1 MRAVH
6 TVQLIFIMCIVC
18 IVRPVLIDRIKPGF
32 LLTGRSKHA
41 AGYTT
46 LFSSSRGLKP
56 VRKEPDRAQVYV
68 VQTRK
73 NGYMILRK
81 SFNRTYVVHVKTVYL
96 TR

>member
-18 IVRPVLIDRIKPGF
+18 IVRPVLTDRIKPGF

-41 AGYTT
+41 AGRRVYN
-46 LFSSSRGLKP
+46 FISRFPGLKAC
-56 VRKEPDRAQVYV
+56 KKG
-68 VQTRK
+68 TRPGASICCAAPEK
-73 NGYMILRK
+73 WVHDFAKILQSNK
-81 SFNRTYVVHVKTVYL
+81 CC